1 LRRKMISS
9 IAWVPAGVAAAVP
22 RKYEMS
28 AAERELVRL
37 MEKQGGL
44 RLSPDDADDSDD
56 DDEKGNREVSK
67 RKSPKGAKGT
77 AASASGANNQLP
89 ADLRMDEYSSDDE
102 DDDDGRGY
110 AAGQLLVGNHDPEEE
125 DNDDQGEGEDEGMT
139 VGRIGDDADSASN
152 DSQGNEE
159 AGRRHRRNDDEGDSG
174 SSSSDEDD
182 DLEDVPDTR
191 EYVPVDVEGLA
202 AMGLSQIGGV
212 GGGMDFDEDGA
223 DDDDASDLE
232 DVRIA
237 EDDAIVLVAKTEDVR
252 AS

>member
-1 LRRKMISS
+1 MISS

-44 RLSPDDADDSDD
+44 LPPDGADSGDDSDD
-56 DDEKGNREVSK
+56 NEKADRDASR
-67 RKSPKGAKGT
+67 RKSSKESKGEVNAP
-77 AASASGANNQLP
+77 SGASNKSNPLP

-102 DDDDGRGY
+102 DDDDCRGY
-110 AAGQLLVGNHDPEEE
+110 AAGQLLVGSHD
-125 DNDDQGEGEDEGMT
+125 DDDQGEEGMEEAES
-139 VGRIGDDADSASN
+139 IGDDADSDSN
-152 DSQGNEE
+152 DSQRNEV
-159 AGRRHRRNDDEGDSG
+159 GRKNRKNDDDDEGSE
-174 SSSSDEDD
+174 SSSDDDD

-202 AMGLSQIGGV
+202 AMGLNQIGGV
-212 GGGMDFDEDGA
+212 GGGMDFDDDDG
-223 DDDDASDLE
+223 DNDDDASDLE
-232 DVRIA
+232 DVRIS

-252 AS
+252 ARNPRFRLC